1 VSARSREGL
10 ERALRELGLHCAVEA
25 WDALAVAVPE
35 RGERGFENPET
46 RQRAIALAR
55 THGFSHLAVE
65 LRGAESERSARATLS
80 GD

>member
-1 VSARSREGL
+1 MSARSREGL
-10 ERALRELGLHCAVEA
+10 ERALRELGLHCVVEA

-35 RGERGFENPET
+35 LGARGFENPET

-65 LRGAESERSARATLS
+65 LRGAESEPSARATLS